1 MGGTLATIQN
11 TADGTREN
19 IAFILAMVTNMIDDF
34 RHDVSGTMVNVA
46 NESLESLR
54 RITHQADHTAF
65 LIKKY
70 PCQYFRDLSKEVFYQ
85 KIQLLILCYP
95 VR

>member
-19 IAFILAMVTNMIDDF
+19 IAVILAMVTNMIDDF

-54 RITHQADHTAF
+54 RITHQADHTVF
-65 LIKKY
+65 LINN
-70 PCQYFRDLSKEVFYQ
+70 
-85 KIQLLILCYP
+85 
-95 VR
+95 VRVSIFATFPRKFFIKRFSF